1 MWLMKIW
8 VVQMLRGPVWLL
20 CNASPFILDMTDAS
34 PLIKAAKLKYKS
46 EACLWNMVED
56 DGSSSP
62 CDVMEPYL
70 TTNNIYARA

>member
-1 MWLMKIW
+1 M
-8 VVQMLRGPVWLL
+8 R
-20 CNASPFILDMTDAS
+20 DAS